1 MSDVIHYVGR
11 HHIGLLALFIA
22 LGGTSYAA
30 VTLPA
35 NSVGTKQIKKNA
47 VTSAKIKK
55 NAVTSAKVKN
65 GSLRQA
71 DFAAGSLPTGPTGPQ
86 GARGPQGAGGPQGP
100 KGDKGDQGDP
110 FVPDISEES
119 GTSANDSSTSK
130 STTVSCPSGTLA
142 IGGYNIAADDA
153 DAPIAVATNRE
164 QFPAGV
170 SQWVVSA
177 HEATAYAGNWQIQ
190 VFVNCVG

>member
-1 MSDVIHYVGR
+1 MSGFIRYVRR

-35 NSVGTKQIKKNA
+35 NSVGTTQIKKNA
-47 VTSAKIKK
+47 VTSAKVKK

-71 DFAAGSLPTGPTGPQ
+71 DFAAGELPAGPTGPAGPQ
-86 GARGPQGAGGPQGP
+86 GARGLQGP
-100 KGDKGDQGDP
+100 KGDKGDS
-110 FVPDISEES
+110 FVPDIIEES
-119 GTSANDSSTSK
+119 GSSASDSSTSK
-130 STTVSCPSGTLA
+130 STTVSCPAGMLA
-142 IGGYNIAADDA
+142 LGGYNVVAAD

-164 QFPAGV
+164 QFPAGI

-177 HEATAYAGNWQIQ
+177 HETAAYAGNWQIQ
-190 VFVNCVG
+190 VNVNCVG

>member
-1 MSDVIHYVGR
+1 MSGFIRYVR
-11 HHIGLLALFIA
+11 HHHIGLLALFIA

-65 GSLRQA
+65 GSLRQV
-71 DFAAGSLPTGPTGPQ
+71 DFAAGELPAGPTGP
-86 GARGPQGAGGPQGP
+86 AGPQGP
-100 KGDKGDQGDP
+100 KGDKGDKGDP
-110 FVPDISEES
+110 FVPDIFEES
-119 GTSANDSSTSK
+119 GTSANDSSSPK
-130 STTVSCPSGTLA
+130 STTVSCPAGMLA
-142 IGGYNIAADDA
+142 LGGYNVVAAD

-164 QFPAGV
+164 QIPGDV

-177 HEATAYAGNWQIQ
+177 HETAAYAGNWQIQ

>member
-1 MSDVIHYVGR
+1 MSGFIRYVRR

-65 GSLRQA
+65 GSLRQV
-71 DFAAGSLPTGPTGPQ
+71 DFAAGELPAGPTGP
-86 GARGPQGAGGPQGP
+86 AGPHGAGGPQGP
-100 KGDKGDQGDP
+100 KGDKGDKGDP
-110 FVPDISEES
+110 FVPDIFEES
-119 GTSANDSSTSK
+119 GTSANDSSSPK
-130 STTVSCPSGTLA
+130 STTVSCPANTLA
-142 IGGYNIAADDA
+142 IGGYNVVAAD

-164 QFPAGV
+164 QIPGAV

-177 HEATAYAGNWQIQ
+177 HETATYAGNWQIQ

>member
-1 MSDVIHYVGR
+1 MSGFIRYVR
-11 HHIGLLALFIA
+11 CHHIGLLALFIA

-30 VTLPA
+30 ATLPA

-65 GSLRQA
+65 GSLQQA
-71 DFAAGSLPTGPTGPQ
+71 DFAAGQLPAGAAGP
-86 GARGPQGAGGPQGP
+86 AGPQGP
-100 KGDKGDQGDP
+100 KGDKGEKGDS
-110 FVPDISEES
+110 FVPDIIEES

-130 STTVSCPSGTLA
+130 STTVSCPAGMLA
-142 IGGYNIAADDA
+142 LGGYNIASDNVE
-153 DAPIAVATNRE
+153 APIRVATNRE

-177 HEATAYAGNWQIQ
+177 HEVTAYAGNWQIQ